1 MVFSSIPQVITEDRA
16 SGAQIIER
24 SLKFDRTDTASHS
37 NPSLQA
43 TLSGAQGA
51 GKFTISFWVKRGQID
66 TDWQYMLSGE
76 NGGGWGIGF
85 VGSGSNEHSLTHW
98 NGAHAYTPARF
109 RDSSGWYH
117 ILLQSHPTNGTK
129 YFVNGRGISYDSS
142 TSRWNLNNKMY
153 IGKYIDAGS
162 AHNFDGFMS
171 SFYCLDGLELGPS
184 YFGYLDPLTNTWRP
198 KKFKAEG
205 ITINDGTTWSNN
217 TSGTFDP
224 SYVKTNAFDGSLST
238 LTYAAQAGNDAKL
251 LFNNKNIIISQENR
265 LRVYGASGWSN
276 LHSITSN
283 GVSVTWENQSTEW
296 HDLTDLFPTPW
307 SFDSYNL
314 TYNGNLRAIEVG
326 GSVLTDG
333 VTENIAFGNSG
344 WYLPMDGK
352 TPIGKD
358 QSGNGNDWTPV
369 GFGGSV
375 DLPNATGAIPI
386 LNTNDAG
393 TVAKLGV
400 RTDKKTHTVTAVGGN
415 YVIDEVQQ
423 PVLNAY
429 RGGSYIFDYT
439 GATSHPF
446 YLSSLQDGKWNS
458 KAYSVEFDGTGDS
471 CSIGPSSDFTMGTGD
486 FTIECFVQKDNNA
499 HRGILQISDTAGGFT
514 TTNYGTT
521 LAIGYQVGVWQ
532 IYGTGN
538 STPQAESS
546 SYSINTGQWYHLA
559 YVRNNG
565 VAKLYVDGVEVISR
579 ADTYNYNG
587 TYIGY
592 GGYYNSSYLHDGK
605 ISNLRVVKGQA
616 LYTSNFTRPST
627 TLTTTSQ
634 GAIASNVKLICCQD
648 SDATTAA
655 VKPGDI
661 TVNGDSVAR
670 NESPFLYNTNGQ
682 EGLNTA
688 TSNTTKITIPHWAAD
703 TLYYYCQNHSGM
715 GSSINVTT
723 DVLKADP
730 YAWKCVL
737 AIPGGSNIER
747 EFSSEINVNSS
758 EKSFSQTGTIVRSGV
773 SNIYGASTSYQNNPD
788 GGGSTGSTYATG
800 PASSDFAW
808 GTGDYTWEWWMYH
821 EDWDNAGGNLDQ
833 VLIYQHENGS
843 VSNMIETYIVGH
855 NFQMYQGKG
864 SVGNIAINGGN
875 TYFTTTNN
883 KWIHCAFVRE
893 GGYYKFFRDGVYVG
907 KSALNTTSWANSII
921 VIGRNESN
929 DLNGFDGKFQ
939 DIRMYGMAKYTGS
952 IVGEQAFSVPST
964 EPDLL
969 PDTPSGIISKINLEK
984 IAEGA
989 VSFNGEPVAGDAIHF
1004 PAHSDF
1010 QMGTGDFTI
1019 EAYFNCN
1026 RAVPLSCW
1034 RAILGLGGHTDAG
1047 GITIYA
1053 PRATTPRDTVV
1064 VILNTQNPTMGS
1076 TVNIN
1081 DGGWHHVA
1089 LVRNSGVTKLYVD
1102 GIEHDSYSDSNNY
1115 NYSGE
1120 IYIGHTPNC
1129 GDGDGW
1135 FKGFISNVRIT
1146 KGQALYTS
1154 NFTPSTEPLTTS
1166 SQGATPSN
1174 VKLLCC
1180 QSKDSATSVTVQ
1192 PSSYTTN
1199 SRIPSGFSW
1208 WDAGASSG
1216 WNVSGSN
1223 TSGGSSDFV
1232 YVALPTSGKIYWETV
1247 VTDPAV
1253 YAVIGVTDDGGQNP
1267 GNAGYQDNMSGYY
1280 FNGNP
1285 PIFLAKRS
1293 GASGTSSQV
1302 THGASTGTTWKNG
1315 DILMWAVD
1323 CGSSRMW
1330 IGRNGT
1336 WYASGN
1342 PAGGT
1347 NYAFHNMNVHTGGT
1361 YFKLAYITNSS
1372 STSRFEIKTSA
1383 NSLTSHEY
1391 GSVTATNFNPFTN
1404 DINTIR
1410 GQETGYATLTH
1421 KHYANNLPALSNGG
1435 LTFRS
1440 DSSNTN
1446 ENVYANFSVNDRKIY
1461 FEVKMDSIELS
1472 ASSMRIGIARNT
1484 TGNNGD
1490 HIIFNGTGNFETLGT
1505 TNANF
1510 AAARAYGTGD
1520 VIGVAVDC
1528 TNDTGSVQF
1537 FKNGHK
1543 VGTQTFT
1550 VGSDVWHPYA
1560 RIYRTA
1566 GQVDQTATFNFGQH
1580 PFQYSPP
1587 DDYQLLSLSNIKP
1600 EKVVARPDQY
1610 VKATIYTGDGSSS
1623 QLIKTGMKPDLVWVK
1638 CRSQAKW
1645 HALCDSVRGNGKIL
1659 HTNSPDY
1666 GDLNENHIPS
1676 FTSNGFTVAD
1686 IDSGTANED
1695 TFTYVSW
1702 SWKAGG
1708 NNGQFNIDDVGYA
1721 NASDVSMNIG
1731 GKNGALYNKEQIWS
1745 GLLTP
1750 ASGTFDQ
1757 AASLAFDGLIQTGS
1771 NRLRTSDNFVVV
1783 TMDLSSNPATV
1794 SSQIKVYGET
1804 GYDSTCTVTVSG
1816 TTYTSSTGSIHTFN
1830 VSGNLTQMTIRGNGT
1845 SGRTYM
1851 EGMEID
1857 GKQLVD
1863 TNISINTPTLAA
1875 TGSSVGTKQGF
1886 SIVSYTGAGGSTA
1899 SISHGLEQSPNFVII
1914 KNRDG
1919 GTSGS
1924 AGGWWSI
1931 YHDDLPNKH
1940 MYGFNAT
1947 STTDSAWNNHGQ
1959 ITGTNSSVV
1968 EVANGDHSSA
1978 NNWWTH
1984 SNGADYIMYSWHDV
1998 PGLQKFGKFTAGS
2011 NGYVDLGFRPAIVIF
2026 RSHGAEN
2033 WNIMDSTR
2041 DTINPMTNS
2050 IQPNLA
2056 NAEYTSEPGLD
2067 FLSNGFKCRG
2077 SMNTSGTYIYAA
2089 WAEAPSINLYGA
2101 QSNAR

>member
-1 MVFSSIPQVITEDRA
+1 MVFSAIPQVITEDRA

-24 SLKFDRTDTASHS
+24 SLKFDRTDAASHS

-43 TLSGAQGA
+43 NLSGAQGA
-51 GKFTISFWVKRGQID
+51 GKFTISFWVKRGQIN

-85 VGSGSNEHSLTHW
+85 VGSGSNEHCLTHW
-98 NGAHAYTPARF
+98 NGAHAYTPGRF

-153 IGKYIDAGS
+153 IGKYIDPGS
-162 AHNFDGFMS
+162 PHNFDGFMS

-198 KKFKAEG
+198 KKFEAEG
-205 ITINDGTTWSNN
+205 TTVNNGIQWSSYMSNS
-217 TSGTFDP
+217 SGAG
-224 SYVKTNAFDGSLST
+224 NLFDGNLST
-238 LTYAAQAGNDAKL
+238 FYGPGGNTETWTPANPIEVKNQVRIFYSSGSTSRNFEVNDNGNVVVTGTGTKWVDLEFTGKLTK
-251 LFNNKNIIISQENR
+251 IS
-265 LRVYGASGWSN
+265 GSSGWN
-276 LHSITSN
+276 
-283 GVSVTWENQSTEW
+283 VS
-296 HDLTDLFPTPW
+296 
-307 SFDSYNL
+307 
-314 TYNGNLRAIEVG
+314 AIEI
-326 GSVLTDG
+326 DG
-333 VTENIAFGNSG
+333 VTLVDSVTENIAFGNSG

-393 TVAKLGV
+393 TVAKPGV
-400 RTDKKTHTVTAVGGN
+400 RTDKKTYTVTAVGGK

-439 GATSHPF
+439 AAGGHPF
-446 YLSSLQDGKWNS
+446 YLSGMPDGKHNAN
-458 KAYSVEFDGTGDS
+458 AYSVQFDGAN
-471 CSIGPSSDFTMGTGD
+471 GTDLQVANHTDLQVGSESNW
-486 FTIECFVQKDNNA
+486 TIEFFVRKTGAFANYDVITGKGVSNSFEWFIEGFSDNKVRFLYSA
-499 HRGILQISDTAGGFT
+499 DGT
-514 TTNYGTT
+514 TTWNGDHEI
-521 LAIGYQVGVWQ
+521 IGYMLD
-532 IYGTGN
+532 N
-538 STPQAESS
+538 R
-546 SYSINTGQWYHLA
+546 WYHIA
-559 YVRNNG
+559 VVRDG
-565 VAKLYVDGVEVISR
+565 TSFKMYVDGNETFSTTGFNIN
-579 ADTYNYNG
+579 AG
-587 TYIGY
+587 TGPLHI
-592 GGYYNSSYLHDGK
+592 GGYSGAAGQDSPVQ
-605 ISNLRVVKGQA
+605 ISNYRIVKGTSV
-616 LYTSNFTRPST
+616 YTSNFTRPGT
-627 TLTTTSQ
+627 TLENITNT
-634 GAIASNVKLICCQD
+634 KLLCCQN
-648 SDATTAA
+648 SSATTA
-655 VKPGDI
+655 
-661 TVNGDSVAR
+661 TVSPTAISSNGGVSVIQTHQ
-670 NESPFLYNTNGQ
+670 PFLYIDG
-682 EGLNTA
+682 EGGLNTS
-688 TSNTTKITIPHWAAD
+688 TTNTTKITIPHWAAD

-723 DVLKADP
+723 DIRKADP

-747 EFSSEINVNSS
+747 EFSSDINVNSS
-758 EKSFSQTGTIVRSGV
+758 EKSFNQTGTIVRSGV

-788 GGGSTGSTYATG
+788 GGGSTGSVYATC
-800 PASSDFAW
+800 PVSSDFAW

-833 VLIYQHENGS
+833 VLIYQYENGS
-843 VSNMIETYIVGH
+843 INNMIETYIQGH
-855 NFQMYQGKG
+855 NFMMYQGKG
-864 SVGNIAINGGN
+864 SLGNIAINGGN

-907 KSALNTTSWANSII
+907 KSALNTTSWGNSII
-921 VIGRNESN
+921 VLGRNESN

-952 IVGEQAFSVPST
+952 IVGEQVFSVPST

-969 PDTPSGIISKINLEK
+969 PDTPSGTTNKINLEK

-989 VSFNGEPVAGDAIHF
+989 VSFNGQTVAGDSIHF
-1004 PAHSDF
+1004 PAHPDF
-1010 QMGTGDFTI
+1010 QMGTGDFTL

-1034 RAILGLGGHTDAG
+1034 RAILGLGGHTSTG

-1053 PRATTPRDTVV
+1053 PRASSPRDTVV
-1064 VILNTQNPTMGS
+1064 VILNAVNPTMGS
-1076 TVNIN
+1076 TVNVN

-1089 LVRNSGVTKLYVD
+1089 LVRNSGTTKLYVD

-1120 IYIGHTPNC
+1120 IFIGHTPNC

-1135 FKGFISNVRIT
+1135 FQGFISNVRIT

-1208 WDAGASSG
+1208 WDAGAAAG
-1216 WNVSGSN
+1216 WNRSGSN
-1223 TSGGSSDFV
+1223 TSGGSSDYV
-1232 YVALPTSGKIYWETV
+1232 SVALPTSGKIYWETV
-1247 VTDPAV
+1247 VEDPAT

-1267 GNAGYQDNMSGYY
+1267 GNDGYQDNVSGFY

-1285 PIFLAKRS
+1285 PIYLAKR
-1293 GASGTSSQV
+1293 ASANSTASSV

-1315 DILMWAVD
+1315 DIIMWAVD

-1347 NYAFHNMNVHTGGT
+1347 NYAFHNMNVHTGAT
-1361 YFKLAYITNSS
+1361 YFKLAYISDSS
-1372 STSRFEIKTSA
+1372 IPMRFEIKTSA
-1383 NSLTSHEY
+1383 NSLTPHAY

-1410 GQETGYATLTH
+1410 GQKTGYATLTH
-1421 KHYANNLPALSNGG
+1421 KHFANNLPAISNGG

-1440 DSSNTN
+1440 DSGSTN
-1446 ENVYANFSVNDRKIY
+1446 ENVYANYSVNGRKIY

-1484 TGNNGD
+1484 TGGNND

-1528 TNDTGSVQF
+1528 TNDAGSVQF

-1560 RIYRTA
+1560 RIYRTT

-1587 DDYQLLSLSNIKP
+1587 DDYQLLTLLNIKP

-1676 FTSNGFTVAD
+1676 FTNNGFTVAD
-1686 IDSGTANED
+1686 IDSGTANESG
-1695 TFTYVSW
+1695 FTYAAW
-1702 SWKAGG
+1702 TWKAGG
-1708 NNGQFNIDDVGYA
+1708 NKNTFNIDDVGYA
-1721 NASDVSMNIG
+1721 NASDVNMSV
-1731 GKNGALYNKEQIWS
+1731 GALDSASYDQSQTWSDSSNISGSARPTNNQYGPPNMFNGILANESTTGGVCFSTYSSNSSMTWTSPVTYNNLTSLRLFVDKS
-1745 GLLTP
+1745 G
-1750 ASGTFDQ
+1750 SGTGF
-1757 AASLAFDGLIQTGS
+1757 
-1771 NRLRTSDNFVVV
+1771 LRVNG
-1783 TMDLSSNPATV
+1783 NN
-1794 SSQIKVYGET
+1794 
-1804 GYDSTCTVTVSG
+1804 YDSLSTDGWVTIPETSLSTIQFGYTGGTNTATGVGGVEVDGKLLVDSG
-1816 TTYTSSTGSIHTFN
+1816 VTG
-1830 VSGNLTQMTIRGNGT
+1830 LTQ
-1845 SGRTYM
+1845 YP
-1851 EGMEID
+1851 
-1857 GKQLVD
+1857 
-1863 TNISINTPTLAA
+1863 SIAA

-1886 SIVSYTGAGGSTA
+1886 SIVSYTGAGGSTE
-1899 SISHGLEQSPNFVII
+1899 SIPHGLEQSPKFVII

-1931 YHDDLPNKH
+1931 YHNDFPYKH

-1959 ITGTNSSVV
+1959 ITGTTSNLVQ
-1968 EVANGDHSSA
+1968 VANGDHSSA

-1998 PGLQKFGKFTAGS
+1998 PGLQKFGKYTAGS
-2011 NGYVDLGFRPAIVIF
+2011 NGYVDLGFRPAIVMI

-2041 DTINPMTNS
+2041 DIINPMKKS

-2056 NAEYTSEPGLD
+2056 NAEYTSEPGID

-2077 SMNTSGTYIYAA
+2077 SFNTSGTYIYCA
-2089 WAEAPSINLYGA
+2089 WAEAPSINLYGG